1 VSHYISILSFLCVL
15 RSTEKAQPPKLGF
28 FVSAKK
34 FEVSVFTTLVSLVAV
49 LGPFSYGV
57 LALYEIGRLGYFNAP
72 VDFLQLGSFGFAD
85 VILKAYPSVIP
96 MTAVVAL
103 SVRFLWLKGIHR
115 AYAALHIAGLFALLL
130 ITLVN
135 GAGWKIFWV
144 CVATVA
150 VLFLLIKSP
159 PASPELGNELQEDA
173 RPVETRDQK
182 FWRIARLCPALAL
195 IVFILGWMV
204 SAYGAKNAELETFYW
219 CTKDEVILG
228 FYGDKALTSKLQN
241 GDIGHT
247 FSIRDVKTLTEMS
260 YQKIGPLK
268 VAPLWKPA
276 LGR

>member
-1 VSHYISILSFLCVL
+1 MSHYKHILSFLRVL
-15 RSTEKAQPPKLGF
+15 RGEIKAQPPKLGF

-34 FEVSVFTTLVSLVAV
+34 IEVSVFTTLVSLVAV

-96 MTAVVAL
+96 MAAVVAL

-115 AYAALHIAGLFALLL
+115 AYAVLHIVGLFALLL
-130 ITLVN
+130 INLVN
-135 GAGWKIFWV
+135 GAGWKLFWI
-144 CVATVA
+144 CVAA
-150 VLFLLIKSP
+150 VSILFLLIKGP
-159 PASPELGNELQEDA
+159 PALPETGNELQEGSIQ
-173 RPVETRDQK
+173 VETSDQK
-182 FWRIARLCPALAL
+182 FWRIARWCPALAF

-204 SAYGAKNAELETFYW
+204 SAYGAKNAELETYYW
-219 CTKDEVILG
+219 CTKDEVVLG
-228 FYGDKALTSKLQN
+228 FYGDKVLTSKLHN

-247 FSIRDVKTLTEMS
+247 FSIRDVKTLAEMS